1 MTPPGDGPSAPEQQ
15 PPGSGED
22 RIEELVATFLFHR
35 EEDPA
40 FDLAAFVAS
49 QDEELR
55 EELARRCGELL
66 GIHGML
72 AATRPTTRQD
82 RPRAYGPYRVVRQ
95 IGRGAMAE
103 VYLAVDER
111 SDSQRAIKVLRV
123 PAGALGRDEAR
134 FRREAQTLGKLRH
147 PSIVT
152 IHEVGEAN
160 GRLYI
165 AMDYVPGR
173 TLKSHLDEERARAAG
188 TEATAADP
196 DSSHPGPGETVD
208 GLDAARAARLVADLA
223 GALHAAHQEGVIHRD
238 LKPDNVLV
246 DEQGRPHL
254 LDFGLARDM
263 HEASISAEGD
273 LAGTP
278 YYMSPEAAR
287 GDRSELGP
295 TADVFSLGV
304 LLYELLTLRR
314 PFTGEDLGALLD
326 AIEAADPEPVR
337 EANPSVPTDLA
348 AICHKAL
355 SRRPGDRYPS
365 AEELS
370 SDLVHFADHRAVSVV
385 PQVTT
390 ADEPAAARRTRVWPL
405 VAAALAG
412 MVVVAAWVFVDSVR
426 ERALA
431 TEALDALPE
440 ASAVA
445 SLDEQELLAT
455 SLAARE
461 LAARRPWLHRSD
473 TARLDALLTALDIRG
488 RGALQSARQ
497 ALERSDPAG
506 GFMGARLEADR
517 HLLTAALLL
526 PEEEGVQALVT
537 ETGWGPLLSVTSLG
551 SPGARLALRRLEP
564 HHLTPRGPWEELG
577 AAPLL
582 GHRLPPDAWL
592 VAARGADGAMAER
605 LLQPDRP
612 LAPLVVEAVPQQV
625 PSDMLSIEG
634 SAFSYGR
641 GDGASPYAERR
652 LALPAF
658 RIDPRPVSRA
668 DFGRFLTLD
677 GREPPPGWDGGS
689 SDPDG
694 PVTGVSWRDARDY
707 ATFVGRRLP
716 SAAEWERAVTGREGD
731 EAFAGTLREWT
742 ASPLVRGGD
751 DGRWIAVLGRY
762 LVKATGHDPGAP
774 ESEAEDAR
782 HDDLGFRTALSI
794 LP

>member
-1 MTPPGDGPSAPEQQ
+1 MTPPGDGPIAPEDH

-49 QDEELR
+49 QDEGLR
-55 EELARRCGELL
+55 EQLAQRCGELL

-72 AATRPTTRQD
+72 AATRPATRQD
-82 RPRAYGPYRVVRQ
+82 RPRAFGPYRVVRQ

-173 TLKSHLDEERARAAG
+173 TLKSHLDEERARVAG
-188 TEATAADP
+188 VEATADDP

-223 GALHAAHQEGVIHRD
+223 GALHAAHEEGVIHRD

-314 PFTGEDLGALLD
+314 PFTGGDLGGLLD

-337 EANPSVPTDLA
+337 EANPSVPADLA

-355 SRRPGDRYPS
+355 SRRPSDRYRS
-365 AEELS
+365 AEDLS
-370 SDLVHFADHRAVSVV
+370 SDLTHFADHRAVSVAPLV
-385 PQVTT
+385 SPS
-390 ADEPAAARRTRVWPL
+390 DEPAPPRRSRVWPL
-405 VAAALAG
+405 LAAGLAG
-412 MVVVAAWVFVDSVR
+412 MLVVAAWVFVDSVR

-431 TEALDALPE
+431 TETLDALPD
-440 ASAVA
+440 AAALA
-445 SLDEQELLAT
+445 SLDAQELLAT

-473 TARLDALLTALDIRG
+473 SARLDALLSALAIRG
-488 RGALQSARQ
+488 GGALQSALQ
-497 ALERSDPAG
+497 ALEQADPAG

-517 HLLTAALLL
+517 HLLTAALLM

-537 ETGWGPLLSVTSLG
+537 EAGWGPLLNVTSPG
-551 SPGARLALRRLEP
+551 SPGARLSLRRLEP
-564 HHLTPRGPWEELG
+564 HHLTPRGPWEQRGVL
-577 AAPLL
+577 PLL

-592 VAARGADGAMAER
+592 VAVHGADGSLVER

-612 LAPLVVEAVPQQV
+612 LAQLEVMATPQQV
-625 PSDMLSIEG
+625 PADMLFIEG

-641 GDGASPYAERR
+641 GDGSSPYAERR

-658 RIDPRPVSRA
+658 RLDPRPVSRA
-668 DFGRFLTLD
+668 DYERFLAVD
-677 GREPPPGWDGGS
+677 GRAPPPGWDGAAL
-689 SDPDG
+689 DPDG
-694 PVTGVSWRDARDY
+694 PVTDVSWQDAHDY
-707 ATFVGRRLP
+707 ALFVGRRLP
-716 SAAEWERAVTGREGD
+716 SAAEWDRAVTGREGD
-731 EAFAGTLREWT
+731 EAFAGALREWT

-751 DGRWIAVLGRY
+751 GGRWIAVHGRH
-762 LVKATGHDPGAP
+762 LVKAVGHDSGAP
-774 ESEAEDAR
+774 QSEADDAR
-782 HDDLGFRTALSI
+782 HDDLGFRTALST
-794 LP
+794 LH